1 MAKTW
6 NNRGSNR
13 NSSFSKKKRE
23 YAEYL
28 DLESSGY
35 LDKIANAKRIK
46 NYTKDINNYDDG
58 SDDYYLD

>member
-13 NSSFSKKKRE
+13 NTSFSKKKRE

-28 DLESSGY
+28 DLETSGY
-35 LDKIANAKRIK
+35 LDKISNAKRIK
-46 NYTKDINNYDDG
+46 NYSKDITNFDTD
-58 SDDYYLD
+58 DDYYLD